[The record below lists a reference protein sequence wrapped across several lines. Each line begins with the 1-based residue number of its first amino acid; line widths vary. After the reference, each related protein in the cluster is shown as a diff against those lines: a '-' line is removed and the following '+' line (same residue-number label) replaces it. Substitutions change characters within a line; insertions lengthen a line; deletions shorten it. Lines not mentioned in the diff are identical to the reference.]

1 MAGAK
6 KKALVLV
13 DYNPLKLKC
22 GQMAEFTDEQLKEL
36 EVQGIV
42 DPKAPAPKKTDKGES
57 EE

>member
-22 GQMAEFTDEQLKEL
+22 GHMAELTDEQLKEL
-36 EVQGIV
+36 EAQGIV